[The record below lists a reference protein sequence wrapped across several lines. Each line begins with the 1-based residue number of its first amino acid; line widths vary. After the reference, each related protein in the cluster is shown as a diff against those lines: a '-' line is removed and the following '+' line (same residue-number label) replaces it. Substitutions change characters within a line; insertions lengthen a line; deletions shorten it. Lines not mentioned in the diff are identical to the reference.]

1 MATLLNGQFPIE
13 IIFKADSTLSE
24 HDVRFVRQHE
34 HPNEVGEVEYFATLD
49 PNDHGWVNPWRV
61 SLEDLDGYNT
71 EESVEFVYHHPD
83 LIVGGGL

>member
-1 MATLLNGQFPIE
+1 MATMLNGQFPIE
-13 IIFKADSTLSE
+13 IIFKADSTLSG

-34 HPNEVGEVEYFATLD
+34 HPNSVGEVEYFATLD
-49 PNDHGWVNPWRV
+49 PDNADWINPWRV
-61 SLEDLDGYNT
+61 SLEDLAGYT